1 MRFRL
6 GFGYGFHHGPR
17 VFALLVLVL
26 VIAALVVGVMALVR
40 TRRYPGPR
48 LQAWNWPPLGP
59 RIDPALNEL
68 RIRYTRR
75 GELSWE
81 EYARKGCEPGF
92 PCPSPCRPVL
102 RPEPAAAGSVRD
114 PAQTRARNGGRRL
127 RGRTVA
133 VSPSRP
139 DA

>member
-68 RIRYTRR
+68 RIRYAR

-81 EYARKGCEPGF
+81 EYAQRAANLGF
-92 PCPSPCRPVL
+92 PVHPHAGPYFGPNQ
-102 RPEPAAAGSVRD
+102 PPPA
-114 PAQTRARNGGRRL
+114 P
-127 RGRTVA
+127 
-133 VSPSRP
+133 
-139 DA
+139 